1 MVRAIT
7 FDAFGTVI
15 DEGRDV
21 LIGIARKICK
31 EHRPSLRPDALL
43 ATWDRYLYSGADSEP
58 FRTLSE
64 LTQESLG
71 KAFRNH
77 RIEADPRPYV
87 ESLESRWRE
96 AKAYPEV
103 PRVLEALDGIPR
115 AIVSDADHAFLEGI
129 LKSNRLR
136 FDAVITSESVRAYK
150 PRPQIFQAALKG
162 LRASPAEVV
171 HVGDSL
177 NEDVAGASR
186 VGMRTI
192 WVNRGDVHRT
202 AADPKPD
209 AEVRDLAGL
218 PDTIERVLDQAS
230 TAPENPQERRPRP
243 PAYRVK

>member
-15 DEGRDV
+15 DEGQDV

-58 FRTLSE
+58 FKTLSE
-64 LTQESLG
+64 LSRESLG
-71 KAFRNH
+71 KAFRDN

-87 ESLESRWRE
+87 ESLESLWRQ
-96 AKAYPEV
+96 ATAFPEV

-150 PRPQIFQAALKG
+150 PRPQIFQAALKV
-162 LRASPAEVV
+162 LCASPAEVV

-177 NEDVAGASR
+177 NEDVAGASG

-192 WVNRGDVHRT
+192 WVNRADVHRT

-209 AEVRDLAGL
+209 AEMRDLAGL
-218 PDTIERVLDQAS
+218 PDTIKGVLNQAS
-230 TAPENPQERRPRP
+230 TAPENPKERRPLP
-243 PAYRVK
+243 SAYRVK

>member
-7 FDAFGTVI
+7 FDACGRVI

-64 LTQESLG
+64 LTQQRLG
-71 KAFRNH
+71 QAFRDH
-77 RIEADPRPYV
+77 RSEADPRPYV
-87 ESLESRWRE
+87 ESLESLWRQ
-96 AKAYPEV
+96 AKAFPEV
-103 PRVLEALDGIPR
+103 PRVLEELDGIPR
-115 AIVSDADHAFLEGI
+115 AIVSDADQAFLEGI
-129 LKSNRLR
+129 LMRNRLR

-150 PRPQIFQAALKG
+150 PRPPIFQAALKV

-186 VGMRTI
+186 LGMRAI
-192 WVNRGDVHRT
+192 WVNRADVHRT

-218 PDTIERVLDQAS
+218 PDTIERVVDQAS
-230 TAPENPQERRPRP
+230 PALENPKESRPR
-243 PAYRVK
+243 ASD

>member
-1 MVRAIT
+1 MVLAIT

-15 DEGRDV
+15 DEGQDV
-21 LIGIARKICK
+21 LIGIAREICK
-31 EHRPSLRPDALL
+31 AHRPSLRPDALL

-58 FRTLSE
+58 FKTLSE

-71 KAFRNH
+71 KAFRDH
-77 RIEADPRPYV
+77 RIEANPRPVV

-103 PRVLEALDGIPR
+103 PRVLEALDVIPR
-115 AIVSDADHAFLEGI
+115 AIVSDADHAFLESI
-129 LKSNRLR
+129 LESNRLR

-150 PRPQIFQAALKG
+150 PRPQVFQAALKV

-192 WVNRGDVHRT
+192 WVNRADVHRT
-202 AADPKPD
+202 GADPKPD

-218 PDTIERVLDQAS
+218 PDTIEQVFDQAS
-230 TAPENPQERRPRP
+230 TAPENPQERRLRTS
-243 PAYRVK
+243 AYRVK

>member
-15 DEGRDV
+15 DEGQDV

-43 ATWDRYLYSGADSEP
+43 ATWDRYLYYGADSEP
-58 FRTLSE
+58 FKTLSE
-64 LTQESLG
+64 LSRESLG
-71 KAFRNH
+71 KAFRDD

-87 ESLESRWRE
+87 ESLESLWRQ
-96 AKAYPEV
+96 ATAFPEV
-103 PRVLEALDGIPR
+103 PRVLEELDGIPR

-129 LKSNRLR
+129 LRRNRLR

-150 PRPQIFQAALKG
+150 PRPQIFQAALKV

-177 NEDVAGASR
+177 NEDVAGASG
-186 VGMRTI
+186 VGMRTV
-192 WVNRGDVHRT
+192 WVNRADVHRT

-218 PDTIERVLDQAS
+218 PDTIEGVLDQAS
-230 TAPENPQERRPRP
+230 TAPGNPKERQPRP
-243 PAYRVK
+243 SAYRVK

>member
-15 DEGRDV
+15 DEGQDV

-43 ATWDRYLYSGADSEP
+43 ATWDRYLYYGADSEP
-58 FRTLSE
+58 FKTLSE
-64 LTQESLG
+64 LSRESLG
-71 KAFRNH
+71 KAFRDD

-87 ESLESRWRE
+87 ESLESLWRQ
-96 AKAYPEV
+96 ATAFPEV
-103 PRVLEALDGIPR
+103 PRVLEELDGVPR
-115 AIVSDADHAFLEGI
+115 AIVSDADHTFLEGI

-150 PRPQIFQAALKG
+150 PRPQIFQAALKV

-192 WVNRGDVHRT
+192 WVNRGDVHRRAGIRRPVPEW
-202 AADPKPD
+202 AA
-209 AEVRDLAGL
+209 LLGL
-218 PDTIERVLDQAS
+218 HDTMDRVFDQGW
-230 TAPENPQERRPRP
+230 TVPENTMEGRL
-243 PAYRVK
+243 

>member
-1 MVRAIT
+1 MSGPPFVR
-7 FDAFGTVI
+7 
-15 DEGRDV
+15 
-21 LIGIARKICK
+21 
-31 EHRPSLRPDALL
+31 LRPAKEAIKSVEMMGRRHGTGNHLRCVWHGHRRGTGRSHRNRPQDLQ
-43 ATWDRYLYSGADSEP
+43 GASAVP
-58 FRTLSE
+58 
-64 LTQESLG
+64 
-71 KAFRNH
+71 
-77 RIEADPRPYV
+77 EAGRP
-87 ESLESRWRE
+87 
-96 AKAYPEV
+96 PG
-103 PRVLEALDGIPR
+103 EALDGIPR

-150 PRPQIFQAALKG
+150 PRPQIFQAALKV

-218 PDTIERVLDQAS
+218 PDTIERVLDPAS
-230 TAPENPQERRPRP
+230 TAPENRQERRPRP
-243 PAYRVK
+243 SAYRVK

>member
-71 KAFRNH
+71 KAFRSH
-77 RIEADPRPYV
+77 RIEADQIPYV
-87 ESLESRWRE
+87 KSLESRWRE

-103 PRVLEALDGIPR
+103 PRVRSARPGWPARHDRTCPRSGVDGSR
-115 AIVSDADHAFLEGI
+115 
-129 LKSNRLR
+129 
-136 FDAVITSESVRAYK
+136 K
-150 PRPQIFQAALKG
+150 PTGK
-162 LRASPAEVV
+162 
-171 HVGDSL
+171 
-177 NEDVAGASR
+177 AGA
-186 VGMRTI
+186 GPCLQ
-192 WVNRGDVHRT
+192 G
-202 AADPKPD
+202 
-209 AEVRDLAGL
+209 
-218 PDTIERVLDQAS
+218 
-230 TAPENPQERRPRP
+230 
-243 PAYRVK
+243 

>member
-64 LTQESLG
+64 LTQESLD
-71 KAFRNH
+71 KTFRDH

-103 PRVLEALDGIPR
+103 PRVLDALDGVPR

-129 LKSNRLR
+129 LKRNRLR
-136 FDAVITSESVRAYK
+136 FDAEITSESVRAYK
-150 PRPQIFQAALKG
+150 PHPQIFRAALKVLG
-162 LRASPAEVV
+162 VSPEDVV

-186 VGMRTI
+186 LGMHTI
-192 WVNRGDVHRT
+192 WVNRADVHRT
-202 AADPKPD
+202 ARDPKPD
-209 AEVRDLAGL
+209 AEVCDLAGL
-218 PDTIERVLDQAS
+218 PDMIEQVLDQAS
-230 TAPENPQERRPRP
+230 TAPRKPRGK
-243 PAYRVK
+243 AGTALRLQG

>member
-21 LIGIARKICK
+21 LIRIAREICK
-31 EHRPSLRPDALL
+31 AHRPSLRPDAFL

-58 FRTLSE
+58 FKTLSE

-71 KAFRNH
+71 KAFRDH
-77 RIEADPRPYV
+77 RIEADPRPVV

-129 LKSNRLR
+129 LKRNGLR
-136 FDAVITSESVRAYK
+136 FDALITSESVHAYK
-150 PRPQIFQAALKG
+150 PRPQIFQAALKV
-162 LRASPAEVV
+162 LRASPAQAV

-177 NEDVAGASR
+177 NEDVAGASP

-192 WVNRGDVHRT
+192 RGNRGDGHRS
-202 AADPKPD
+202 AAEPKAH
-209 AEVRDLAGL
+209 AELRDL
-218 PDTIERVLDQAS
+218 S
-230 TAPENPQERRPRP
+230 
-243 PAYRVK
+243 

>member
-15 DEGRDV
+15 DEGQDV

-58 FRTLSE
+58 FKTLSE
-64 LTQESLG
+64 LSRESLG
-71 KAFRNH
+71 KAFRDN

-87 ESLESRWRE
+87 ESLESLWRQ
-96 AKAYPEV
+96 ATAFPEV

-150 PRPQIFQAALKG
+150 PRPQVFQAALKV

-186 VGMRTI
+186 VGMRTV
-192 WVNRGDVHRT
+192 WVNRADVHLT

-209 AEVRDLAGL
+209 AAVRDLAGL
-218 PDTIERVLDQAS
+218 PDTIEGVLDQAS
-230 TAPENPQERRPRP
+230 TAPENPKERQPRP
-243 PAYRVK
+243 SAYRVK

>member
-7 FDAFGTVI
+7 FDAFGTII
-15 DEGRDV
+15 DERRDV
-21 LIGIARKICK
+21 LIRIAREICK
-31 EHRPSLRPDALL
+31 AHRPTLRPDALL

-58 FRTLSE
+58 FKTLSE

-71 KAFRNH
+71 KAFRDE

-87 ESLESRWRE
+87 ESLESRWRQ

-103 PRVLEALDGIPR
+103 PRVLKVLDGVPR

-129 LKSNRLR
+129 LRRNHLR

-150 PRPQIFQAALKG
+150 RRPQIFQAALIA
-162 LRASPAEVV
+162 LRTSPEDVV
-171 HVGDSL
+171 HIGDSL

-186 VGMRTI
+186 LGIHTI
-192 WVNRGDVHRT
+192 WVNRGGIHRT

-218 PDTIERVLDQAS
+218 PGMIEQVLDRAS
-230 TAPENPQERRPRP
+230 PTPENPGERQLRLS
-243 PAYRVK
+243 AYRVK

>member
-21 LIGIARKICK
+21 LIGIAREICK
-31 EHRPSLRPDALL
+31 AHRPSLRPNALL

-71 KAFRNH
+71 KAFRDH
-77 RIEADPRPYV
+77 SIEADPRPYV
-87 ESLESRWRE
+87 ESLESRWRH
-96 AKAYPEV
+96 ARAYPEV
-103 PRVLEALDGIPR
+103 PRVLEALEGIPR

-129 LKSNRLR
+129 LKRNHLR
-136 FDAVITSESVRAYK
+136 FDAVITSESIRAYK
-150 PRPQIFQAALKG
+150 PRPQIFQAALKA
-162 LRASPAEVV
+162 LRATPKDVV
-171 HVGDSL
+171 HIGDSL
-177 NEDVAGASR
+177 NEDVGGASR
-186 VGMRTI
+186 LGIHTI
-192 WVNRGDVHRT
+192 WVNRADVQRT

-218 PDTIERVLDQAS
+218 PDTIEQVLDQAS
-230 TAPENPQERRPRP
+230 TAPENPLKRRPRP
-243 PAYRVK
+243 SAYRVK

>member
-21 LIGIARKICK
+21 LIEIAREICK
-31 EHRPSLRPDALL
+31 AHRPSLRPDALL
-43 ATWDRYLYSGADSEP
+43 ATWDAYLYAGADSEP

-64 LTQESLG
+64 LTQESLD
-71 KAFRNH
+71 KTFRDH
-77 RIEADPRPYV
+77 RIEADPRSYV
-87 ESLESRWRE
+87 ESLESRWRQ
-96 AKAYPEV
+96 AKAFPEV

-129 LKSNRLR
+129 LRRNRLR
-136 FDAVITSESVRAYK
+136 FNAVITSESVRAYK

-209 AEVRDLAGL
+209 AELRDLAGL
-218 PDTIERVLDQAS
+218 PDTIERVLDPAS
-230 TAPENPQERRPRP
+230 TAPENPQERQPWP
-243 PAYRVK
+243 SAYRVK